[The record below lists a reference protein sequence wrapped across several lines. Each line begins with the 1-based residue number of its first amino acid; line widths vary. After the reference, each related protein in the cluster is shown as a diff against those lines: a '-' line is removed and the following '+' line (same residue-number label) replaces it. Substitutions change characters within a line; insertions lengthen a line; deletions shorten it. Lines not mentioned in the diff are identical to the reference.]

1 MPGPAD
7 RGKRRRGSCIV
18 VDMTQPLAVT
28 FCAGGTGAWAIERIV
43 AIRGEALPA
52 AARLDMALDIAL
64 DMATGAPAVPGEAWR
79 LRGVVSNT
87 RYTTASELKTLAPA
101 SPPLG
106 RPEATC
112 AALIPIGKSAAWWAM
127 AQDERRQVFEERSG
141 HIARSLRYLPAVARR
156 LHHARDLG
164 GPFDF
169 LTWFEF
175 APENAPAFDA
185 LLADLR
191 ASEEWNWVER
201 EVEVRLR
208 RA

>member
-1 MPGPAD
+1 MTRPLLATF
-7 RGKRRRGSCIV
+7 RAGSTGCWEIV
-18 VDMTQPLAVT
+18 
-28 FCAGGTGAWAIERIV
+28 RI
-43 AIRGEALPA
+43 ATIRGETLPDA
-52 AARLDMALDIAL
+52 GRLDMTLEPVPP
-64 DMATGAPAVPGEAWR
+64 PAADEAWR
-79 LRGVVSNT
+79 LQGVVSNA
-87 RYTTASELKTLAPA
+87 RYSTAAEVGTLVAV

-112 AALIPIGKSAAWWAM
+112 AVLIPMSKSTAWWAM
-127 AQDERRQVFEERSG
+127 AQDERRRVFEERSG

-175 APENAPAFDA
+175 APQHAAEFDS
-185 LLADLR
+185 LLEDLR
-191 ASEEWNWVER
+191 ASEEWTYVER

-208 RA
+208 RS